1 MQGISSFAR
10 TSFVLF
16 LLALIVGAVS
26 FPTIADASP
35 RAVLGEL
42 FTEDG

>member
-1 MQGISSFAR
+1 MRGSQNFAR
-10 TSFVLF
+10 TSLVLF
-16 LLALIVGAVS
+16 LLAMIAGSLV
-26 FPTIADASP
+26 FPAIADASP

>member
-1 MQGISSFAR
+1 MQSISNFAR

-16 LLALIVGAVS
+16 LLALIVGAIAL
-26 FPTIADASP
+26 PTVADASP

>member
-1 MQGISSFAR
+1 MRGTQNFVR
-10 TSFVLF
+10 TSFALL
-16 LLALIVGAVS
+16 LLALIVGVVS
-26 FPTIADASP
+26 IPTVADASP